1 MNNVDIR
8 VVMLRYMFV
17 LNILTFLSN
26 YLLIKMSNMLLR
38 GNYRLFVILISR
50 ELMLLCLYL
59 EMTRV
64 MMRNVCLYCRE
75 LTGLMLFGIGNLI
88 GMCCFEHLL
97 VLMGRSC
104 SGIELYYLMHLDME
118 LLDFLKWYQQERHW
132 QVQWWSY

>member
-1 MNNVDIR
+1 MNNVDIK
-8 VVMLRYMFV
+8 VVMCWYRFV
-17 LNILTFLSN
+17 LNIMTFLSN

-97 VLMGRSC
+97 VLMGRSY
-104 SGIELYYLMHLDME
+104 SDIELYYLMHLGME
-118 LLDFLKWYQQERHW
+118 LLDFLKWYLWERHW